1 MATPNDPARATA
13 PDGERSVDLVVIGTG
28 PGGESLAGEAAKS
41 GLDVVAV
48 EKHLVGGECPYYG
61 CIPSKMMLR
70 AAETLGEA
78 NWVQA
83 MAGQVDVRPD
93 WTKVARRVSKEATSG
108 WTDDVA
114 VDRLEKVGVTVLHG
128 FGRLAGPQ
136 RAVVDLPDGTTVR
149 LSARRGIVLN
159 PGTRPAIPAIDG
171 LAGTPYWTNREA
183 VRTRE
188 LPQSLLILGGGS
200 VAVELGQVFARFG
213 VEVTIL
219 ERGPRVL
226 QGDDPAASATI
237 ADALCGDGIHVRV
250 DAETVR
256 VGYRDGFSLTLA
268 DGSRLEGEQL
278 LVATGRVPNLEG
290 LGLETAGVSVD
301 RPCAGDDFRLSD
313 GLWLIGDAAGL
324 GAFTHVSMR
333 QAETVRRQILGDAE
347 LRFPSWAVPHVVF
360 TDPEIG
366 GVGMT
371 EEAARA
377 SGIRVVTR
385 TVDLGSRGFT
395 HGPAAAGG
403 FVKIVADAG
412 RGVLVGATV
421 AGPAAGEVLS
431 MLALAVH
438 AEVPIGTLQSMIY
451 AYPTFHRAVGAAVAQ
466 L

>member
-1 MATPNDPARATA
+1 MAATNDSV
-13 PDGERSVDLVVIGTG
+13 RSVDLVVIGTG
-28 PGGESLAGEAAKS
+28 AGGESLAGEAAKA

-70 AAETLGEA
+70 ASETLGQA

-108 WTDDVA
+108 WIDDVA
-114 VDRLEKVGVTVLHG
+114 VERLEKVGATVVHG
-128 FGRLAGPQ
+128 SGRLAGPQ

-183 VRTRE
+183 VQARE

-219 ERGPRVL
+219 ERGPRLL
-226 QGDDPAASATI
+226 QDDDPAASATL
-237 ADALCGDGIHVRV
+237 ADALCADGIHARV
-250 DAETVR
+250 DAETVN
-256 VGYRDGFSLTLA
+256 VAYQDGFTLALA

-278 LVATGRVPNLEG
+278 LVAAGRVPNLED
-290 LGLETAGVSVD
+290 LGLETVGFSAA
-301 RPCAGDDFRLSD
+301 RPRVGEDLRLGD
-313 GLWLIGDAAGL
+313 GLWLIGDAAGM
-324 GAFTHVSMR
+324 GAFTHVSMH
-333 QAETVRRQILGDAE
+333 QAEIVRRQIMGDAE

-366 GVGMT
+366 GVGLT
-371 EEAARA
+371 EEAAHDSGVRVA
-377 SGIRVVTR
+377 SR
-385 TVDLGSRGFT
+385 TVGLGSRGFI
-395 HGPAAAGG
+395 HGAAAAGG
-403 FVKIVADAG
+403 FVKVVADAD
-412 RGVLVGATV
+412 RDVLVGATV
-421 AGPAAGEVLS
+421 VGPAAGEVLS
-431 MLALAVH
+431 LLAFAVH

-451 AYPTFHRAVGAAVAQ
+451 AYPTFHRAVGAAVMQ